1 MGKMRSIKEIK
12 IVREKQ
18 ILELKNT
25 MNGGTWKRRNQQ
37 PINQAEEEIYEVED
51 RSFEITGK
59 RITKEK
65 WK

>member
-25 MNGGTWKRRNQQ
+25 MNGDTWKRRNQQ

>member
-18 ILELKNT
+18 ILDLKNT
-25 MNGGTWKRRNQQ
+25 MNGDTWKRRNQQ

>member
-12 IVREKQ
+12 IIREKQ
-18 ILELKNT
+18 ILERKNT
-25 MNGGTWKRRNQQ
+25 MNGDTWKRKNQQ
-37 PINQAEEEIYEVED
+37 LINQAEGEIYEVED

-59 RITKEK
+59 RITKKK